1 MQPRYRPSQ
10 VGPKS
15 AVVAVAEIG
24 VACHALLDGSVQG
37 MEESLKRLAAL
48 QQIEANRS
56 SGNTSVQA

>member
-1 MQPRYRPSQ
+1 
-10 VGPKS
+10 
-15 AVVAVAEIG
+15 VVAVAEIG
-24 VACHALLDGSVQG
+24 AACHALLNGSVQG